1 MNKRDRRRKK
11 LRRMTVHALKKWLK
25 KNAQRGRYYPKIKFF
40 NVEIPQALSPC
51 EWDFRTVHRY
61 TIYPAPKVELK
72 EIKFK

>member
-11 LRRMTVHALKKWLK
+11 LRRRTVHALKKWLK

-40 NVEIPQALSPC
+40 NVEIPLGSPSF
-51 EWDFRTVHRY
+51 EYKWPTY
-61 TIYPAPKVELK
+61 TIITAPPIIK